1 MDNIGLLRA
10 HQHLVAAAAAS
21 SSNAVN
27 SSRPDINN
35 KPRRTGILFLV
46 LTFFL
51 NDLKFERDCDRRS
64 VAGYPLQGVWRSQFR
79 EALRNFQLRW

>member
-21 SSNAVN
+21 SSNTVN

-35 KPRRTGILFLV
+35 KPRRTGILFLI
-46 LTFFL
+46 LTYF
-51 NDLKFERDCDRRS
+51 
-64 VAGYPLQGVWRSQFR
+64 
-79 EALRNFQLRW
+79 